1 MFHINENFNKIAGNY
16 LFAEIA
22 RRVTSFQDKNPG
34 RRVIKMGIGDV
45 TEPLAPACIKAFH
58 AGVDDM
64 ASRETFMGYG
74 PYEGYSFLRDVIA
87 KNDFQS
93 RGADVAAD
101 EIFISDG
108 AKSDT
113 GSLQELFAENAK
125 IALTDPVYPVYVDS
139 NVMAGRTGSFRDGRY
154 EGLVYLD
161 STPANGYVPEPPSE
175 AVDVIYL
182 CFPNNPTG
190 AVATREQLKAWVDY
204 ALKNRAL
211 IIFDA
216 AYEAFIRNPEIPHSI
231 YEIEGAREVA
241 IECRSFSKTAGFTGV
256 RCGFTVIPKSL
267 RMPDA
272 SGSMQSLHA
281 LWMRR
286 QATRW
291 NGESYPIQRAAAA
304 VYSKEGAVQVKET
317 IDFYL
322 ENARLVREAILG
334 AGVPCVGG
342 DNSPYLWMHVG
353 GDSWQFFD
361 SLLNNAG
368 IVCTPGSGFGRCG
381 EGHIRFSAFN
391 NRQNV
396 LDAIELLK
404 PVLAKHS

>member
-1 MFHINENFNKIAGNY
+1 MFRINENFNKIAGNY
-16 LFAEIA
+16 LFAEVA

-45 TEPLAPACIKAFH
+45 TEPLASACIKAFH
-58 AGVDDM
+58 GGVEDM
-64 ASRETFMGYG
+64 YKRDTFMGYG

-87 KNDFQS
+87 KNDFQA
-93 RGADVAAD
+93 RGADIAAD

-113 GSLQELFAENAK
+113 GSLQELFCGDAR

-139 NVMAGRTGSFRDGRY
+139 NVMAGRTGSFKDGRY
-154 EGLVYLD
+154 DGLVYLD
-161 STPANGYVPEPPSE
+161 STPENGYVPAPPSE

-211 IIFDA
+211 IVYDA
-216 AYEAFIRNPEIPHSI
+216 AYEAFIRNNAIPHSI

-241 IECRSFSKTAGFTGV
+241 VECRSFSKTAGFTGV
-256 RCGFTVIPKSL
+256 RCGYTIIPKSL

-272 SGSMQSLHA
+272 SGKLQSLHS

-291 NGESYPIQRAAAA
+291 NGESYPVQRAAAA
-304 VYSKEGAVQVKET
+304 VYSKEGKEQVRAT

-342 DNSPYLWMHVG
+342 DNSPYLWMRVG
-353 GDSWQFFD
+353 GDSWAFFD
-361 SLLNNAG
+361 RLLNEAG

-391 NRQNV
+391 SRQNV

-404 PVLAKHS
+404 PVLKHG

>member
-16 LFAEIA
+16 LFAEVS
-22 RRVTSFQDKNPG
+22 RRVATFQDKNPG

-58 AGVDDM
+58 NGVEDM
-64 ASRETFMGYG
+64 GARETFMGYG
-74 PYEGYSFLRDVIA
+74 PYEGYPFLRDVIA
-87 KNDFQS
+87 ENDFRS
-93 RGADVAAD
+93 RGAEVGAD

-113 GSLQELFAENAK
+113 GSIQELFSDDVK

-139 NVMAGRTGSFRDGRY
+139 NVMAGRTGCFQNGRY

-161 STPANGYVPEPPSE
+161 STPENGYVPAPPAE
-175 AVDVIYL
+175 AVDVVYL

-190 AVATREQLKAWVDY
+190 AVATREQLKSWVDY
-204 ALKNRAL
+204 ALKNRTL
-211 IIFDA
+211 IIYDA
-216 AYEAFIRNPEIPHSI
+216 AYEAYIRNPAIPHSI

-256 RCGFTVIPKSL
+256 RCGYTIIPKSL
-267 RMPDA
+267 RMPDK
-272 SGSMQSLHA
+272 SGKMQSLHS

-291 NGESYPIQRAAAA
+291 NGESYPVQRAAAA
-304 VYSKEGAVQVKET
+304 VYSKDGKVQIKAL

-322 ENARLVREAILG
+322 ENARLIREAILG
-334 AGVPCVGG
+334 AGIPCVGG
-342 DNSPYLWMHVG
+342 DSSPYLWMRVG
-353 GDSWQFFD
+353 GDSWKFFD
-361 SLLNNAG
+361 DLLNGAG

-391 NRQNV
+391 SRQNV

-404 PVLAKHS
+404 PVLAKR